1 MRQLASAQGA
11 TVKSTHP
18 AKSSKSIS
26 YAVFSSKSMST
37 DQLIAKFKGR
47 SNVVAVSANNYEH
60 ISTVPNDPQF
70 PNQWE
75 MQDSSGPGIDAPQAW
90 DLTTGSSDVVVAV
103 IDTGMAYTHVDLKD
117 NVWANPGEIAGN
129 GKDDDGNGYV
139 DDVHG
144 IDVVDGTSDPWDD
157 NGHGTHVS
165 GTIAAEGNNGIGVAG
180 VSWKTKIMPLKFLDS
195 NGYGS
200 DDGAIAC
207 INYAIDMKVNRGVNL
222 VAINASWGG
231 GYADAALEN
240 AIQAAGDAG
249 IIFCAAAGN
258 DGLDVDSTPEYPA
271 AYPCSNIISVGASD
285 STDSAASFSNYG
297 ATNVDLFAPGT
308 NILSTYIKSQYTAPG
323 SNDIFYDGMQAGA
336 GNWTPSGTWAITDEL
351 HHNGNLVWSDSPG
364 GNYTNW
370 EDSSLTS
377 RVIDLSKADP
387 RDTMLS
393 FYLSSNLRQGSAVL
407 NVEAWDPNDQ
417 TWTFLDSYTGNQ
429 SGTCEIAVP
438 ASLLTNKFQLR
449 FRLVT
454 DGSPTADGVYLDD
467 IGIASV
473 PPNTYVAWNGT
484 SMATPHVTGT
494 VALLAAASPTDSVA
508 ARIDRILSNVDQLS
522 SLSGKCV
529 TGGRL
534 NVAKALETCV
544 IVSGVAPSSGFT

>member
-1 MRQLASAQGA
+1 
-11 TVKSTHP
+11 
-18 AKSSKSIS
+18 
-26 YAVFSSKSMST
+26 
-37 DQLIAKFKGR
+37 
-47 SNVVAVSANNYEH
+47 
-60 ISTVPNDPQF
+60 
-70 PNQWE
+70 
-75 MQDSSGPGIDAPQAW
+75 
-90 DLTTGSSDVVVAV
+90 
-103 IDTGMAYTHVDLKD
+103 
-117 NVWANPGEIAGN
+117 
-129 GKDDDGNGYV
+129 
-139 DDVHG
+139 
-144 IDVVDGTSDPWDD
+144 
-157 NGHGTHVS
+157 
-165 GTIAAEGNNGIGVAG
+165 
-180 VSWKTKIMPLKFLDS
+180 
-195 NGYGS
+195 
-200 DDGAIAC
+200 
-207 INYAIDMKVNRGVNL
+207 
-222 VAINASWGG
+222 
-231 GYADAALEN
+231 
-240 AIQAAGDAG
+240 
-249 IIFCAAAGN
+249 
-258 DGLDVDSTPEYPA
+258 
-271 AYPCSNIISVGASD
+271 
-285 STDSAASFSNYG
+285 
-297 ATNVDLFAPGT
+297 
-308 NILSTYIKSQYTAPG
+308 
-323 SNDIFYDGMQAGA
+323 
-336 GNWTPSGTWAITDEL
+336 
-351 HHNGNLVWSDSPG
+351 
-364 GNYTNW
+364 
-370 EDSSLTS
+370 
-377 RVIDLSKADP
+377 
-387 RDTMLS
+387 MLS